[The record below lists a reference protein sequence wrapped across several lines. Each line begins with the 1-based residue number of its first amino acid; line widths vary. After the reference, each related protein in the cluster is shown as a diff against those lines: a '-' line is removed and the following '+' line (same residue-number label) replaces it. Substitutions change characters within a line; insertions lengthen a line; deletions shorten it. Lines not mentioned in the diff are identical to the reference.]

1 MECEICRTIE
11 RLGLDPSA
19 HDLWVCTNHR
29 QAPARHSFGSRVKEL
44 GVKAAMLQWVVSDYV
59 LAGGR
64 QLLNA
69 GLHSLISCRE
79 HYITL
84 GL

>member
-11 RLGLDPSA
+11 RLGLEPSA
-19 HDLWVCTNHR
+19 HDLWVCTDQQ
-29 QAPARHSFGSRVKEL
+29 QAPAKRTLGARLKEL
-44 GVKAAMLQWVVSDYV
+44 GVKAAMLQWIISDY
-59 LAGGR
+59 AISGGR
-64 QLLNA
+64 QLLGA
-69 GLHSLISCRE
+69 GLHSLLSCRQ